1 MKYCPYCG
9 ASLVGGAASFCAE
22 CGKKIP
28 VRAEVPQSE
37 PKTTGKTRIR
47 ERPTAPQRRRKPS
60 PGPPN
65 PAKRKKN
72 PMDVNYDGYYD
83 DVKPVDAG
91 EQEER
96 IDPELVKRIAI
107 LFLLWRGRRFMVPCF
122 NGREWVERSGRICYD
137 EPLPQFQKT
146 KQNLEKL
153 IEEVRRQVIYDDR
166 QYEAKARALLKAF
179 EDRDPDGVLLALSG
193 RRLREHGAAAGIWQ
207 DDGEGNNPDTGE

>member
-28 VRAEVPQSE
+28 VRAEAPQSE

-47 ERPTAPQRRRKPS
+47 EKPTAPQRRRKPN

-65 PAKRKKN
+65 PAKRRKN

-91 EQEER
+91 EQEEGV
-96 IDPELVKRIAI
+96 DPEMIKKVAI
-107 LFLLWRGRRFMVPCF
+107 LLAGVFAVILASVALMMLL
-122 NGREWVERSGRICYD
+122 
-137 EPLPQFQKT
+137 
-146 KQNLEKL
+146 
-153 IEEVRRQVIYDDR
+153 
-166 QYEAKARALLKAF
+166 
-179 EDRDPDGVLLALSG
+179 
-193 RRLREHGAAAGIWQ
+193 
-207 DDGEGNNPDTGE
+207 

>member
-72 PMDVNYDGYYD
+72 PMDVNYDGYCD
-83 DVKPVDAG
+83 LHTAP
-91 EQEER
+91 
-96 IDPELVKRIAI
+96 
-107 LFLLWRGRRFMVPCF
+107 
-122 NGREWVERSGRICYD
+122 
-137 EPLPQFQKT
+137 
-146 KQNLEKL
+146 
-153 IEEVRRQVIYDDR
+153 
-166 QYEAKARALLKAF
+166 
-179 EDRDPDGVLLALSG
+179 
-193 RRLREHGAAAGIWQ
+193 GIRK
-207 DDGEGNNPDTGE
+207 

>member
-28 VRAEVPQSE
+28 VRAEAPQSE
-37 PKTTGKTRIR
+37 PK
-47 ERPTAPQRRRKPS
+47 QRRRKPN

-96 IDPELVKRIAI
+96 IDPELVKKIAM
-107 LFLLWRGRRFMVPCF
+107 LM
-122 NGREWVERSGRICYD
+122 
-137 EPLPQFQKT
+137 
-146 KQNLEKL
+146 
-153 IEEVRRQVIYDDR
+153 
-166 QYEAKARALLKAF
+166 A
-179 EDRDPDGVLLALSG
+179 GVLVVSLASVVLMT
-193 RRLREHGAAAGIWQ
+193 LL
-207 DDGEGNNPDTGE
+207 